1 FSTTRTVA
9 GAWSPHSQAWEGEHS
24 KGEHSMSEPK
34 LTSFVGIDICKQWLA
49 VAVYERDYQFRC
61 PNKASAYGELTAE
74 LISLQPALIVLE
86 ATGGL
91 EQPLLTALGA
101 RGLPVVVV
109 NPRQVRD
116 FAKALGQLAKTDRL
130 DARVLAHF
138 AAAIKPPLRPI
149 KAKEQQ
155 ELDAL
160 TGRRGQ
166 LVEILADEKNRRA
179 SAASDTVREQIKQH
193 IDWLEDRIA
202 ELDQQIKALLQTSPR
217 WQVKDQILQSVPG
230 IGPVASFSMI
240 ADLPELGTLNR
251 QQISKLVGVAPL
263 NRDSGQQRGTRH
275 IYGGRAQLRR
285 VLYMVALT
293 ATRHNAVLKEF
304 YQRLRAN
311 HKPFK
316 VAITACMRKL
326 LAIINVMMR

>member
-1 FSTTRTVA
+1 MA
-9 GAWSPHSQAWEGEHS
+9 KKKS
-24 KGEHSMSEPK
+24 K
-34 LTSFVGIDICKQWLA
+34 SFIGIDVCKRQLE
-49 VAVYERDYQFRC
+49 VAVHERDYQYRC
-61 PNKASAYGELTAE
+61 ANKVSAFAGLIAE
-74 LISLQPALIVLE
+74 LIALRPTLIVLE

-91 EQPLLTALGA
+91 ETQVVSALHTA
-101 RGLPVVVV
+101 GLPVVVV

-149 KAKEQQ
+149 KAKEQR

-160 TGRRGQ
+160 NGRRGQ

-179 SAASDTVREQIKQH
+179 SAASDSVREQIKEH
-193 IDWLEDRIA
+193 IDWIEDRIA
-202 ELDQQIKALLQTSPR
+202 ELDEQIKALVQTSPR

-275 IYGGRAQLRR
+275 IYGGRAGLRR
-285 VLYMVALT
+285 VLYMAALT
-293 ATRHNAVLKEF
+293 ASRHNAVLKEF

-326 LAIINVMMR
+326 LSIINVMVRDSTYWKSKQEPVLP

>member
-1 FSTTRTVA
+1 
-9 GAWSPHSQAWEGEHS
+9 
-24 KGEHSMSEPK
+24 MSEK
-34 LTSFVGIDICKQWLA
+34 KSKSFIGIDVSKQQLE
-49 VAVYERDYQFRC
+49 VAAHQSDYQFRC
-61 PNKASAYGELTAE
+61 ANKVSAFGELIAE
-74 LISLQPALIVLE
+74 LIALRPTLIVLE

-91 EQPLLTALGA
+91 ETRVVRALHTA
-101 RGLPVVVV
+101 GLPVVVV

-116 FAKALGQLAKTDRL
+116 FARALGQLAKTDRL

-179 SAASDTVREQIKQH
+179 SAASDTVRDQIKEH
-193 IDWLEDRIA
+193 IDWLQDRIA
-202 ELDQQIKALLQTSPR
+202 ELDEQIKALLQTSPR

-285 VLYMVALT
+285 VLYMAALT

-326 LAIINVMMR
+326 LAIINVMMRDGTTWKIQDEPVSA

>member
-1 FSTTRTVA
+1 
-9 GAWSPHSQAWEGEHS
+9 
-24 KGEHSMSEPK
+24 MSDKEF
-34 LTSFVGIDICKQWLA
+34 TSFIGIDICKQSLE
-49 VAVYERDYQFRC
+49 VAVHDRDYQFRC

-74 LISLQPALIVLE
+74 LISLEPALIVVE

-91 EQPLLTALGA
+91 EQPVLAALHA
-101 RGLPVVVV
+101 SGLPVVAV

-149 KAKEQQ
+149 KSQDDQ

-160 TGRRGQ
+160 AGRRAQ
-166 LVEILADEKNRRA
+166 LIEILTQEKNRRA
-179 SAASDTVREQIKQH
+179 AAATDTVREEISGH

-202 ELDQQIKALLQTSPR
+202 ELDQQLKALVQSSAV
-217 WQVKDQILQSVPG
+217 WQSKAEIMLSVPG
-230 IGPVASFSMI
+230 VGQVACFSLI

-263 NRDSGQQRGTRH
+263 NRDSGKYRGCRH
-275 IYGGRAQLRR
+275 IYGGRARLRSA
-285 VLYMVALT
+285 LYMAALT
-293 ATRHNAVLKEF
+293 ATRYNPIIKEF
-304 YQRLRAN
+304 YQRLRAKQ
-311 HKPFK
+311 KPFK
-316 VAITACMRKL
+316 VALIACIRKL
-326 LAIINVMMR
+326 LTILNVMLRDGVCWQTNVKPVSA

>member
-1 FSTTRTVA
+1 M
-9 GAWSPHSQAWEGEHS
+9 S
-24 KGEHSMSEPK
+24 KKKSK
-34 LTSFVGIDICKQWLA
+34 SFIGIDVSKQQLE
-49 VAVYERDYQFRC
+49 VAAHESGYQFRC
-61 PNKASAYGELTAE
+61 ANKASAFGALVAE
-74 LISLQPALIVLE
+74 LIELQPALIVLE

-91 EQPLLTALGA
+91 ETAVASTLHSA
-101 RGLPVVVV
+101 GLPVVVV

-149 KAKEQQ
+149 KTKDEQG
-155 ELDAL
+155 LDAL

-166 LVEILADEKNRRA
+166 LIEMLTDEKNRRA
-179 SAASDTVREQIKQH
+179 SAASDAVRDKIKEH
-193 IDWLEDRIA
+193 IDWLEECIA
-202 ELDQQIKALLQTSPR
+202 ELDEQLKALVQTSAP

-263 NRDSGQQRGTRH
+263 NRDSGQQRGKRH
-275 IYGGRAQLRR
+275 IYGGRAGLRR
-285 VLYMVALT
+285 VLYMAALT
-293 ATRHNAVLKEF
+293 AARHNTVLKEF
-304 YQRLRAN
+304 YERLRAN

-326 LAIINVMMR
+326 LAIINVMIRDNTCWQFKPKPVSA